1 MMIMSLKEKKIK
13 CRTIINLLKFLK
25 LFFFSFLL
33 VMFWLRITELF
44 VIRRKIYCIVKKTT
58 KLCWN

>member
-25 LFFFSFLL
+25 LFFFVGDVLIKDNGVVCKEKTDLL
-33 VMFWLRITELF
+33 YSKVD
-44 VIRRKIYCIVKKTT
+44 
-58 KLCWN
+58 N